1 MIIQGR
7 ILKEKS
13 MKNLKNNQCLAPKCH
28 KEVYKPG
35 AKFCLEHK
43 RVAGEWVDTGKKLGL
58 TAAGLAGTFVVGAA
72 GNFIKSK
79 SGK

>member
-1 MIIQGR
+1 MITRGR

-28 KEVYKPG
+28 KEVYKTG

-43 RVAGEWVDTGKKLGL
+43 RMTREWVDTGKK
-58 TAAGLAGTFVVGAA
+58 AGLLAAALTGGFAFKIAGEFVK
-72 GNFIKSK
+72 NK